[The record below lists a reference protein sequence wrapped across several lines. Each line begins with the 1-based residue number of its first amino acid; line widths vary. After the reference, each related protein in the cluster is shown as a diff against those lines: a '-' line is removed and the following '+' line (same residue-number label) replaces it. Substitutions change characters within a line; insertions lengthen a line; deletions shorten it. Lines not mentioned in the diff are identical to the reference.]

1 MKIRGTIVRTT
12 RRAGALWLRDAVLAG
27 ALATLTGTLP
37 VAASAQLRIAIQDES
52 AAEGEPIP
60 PPTRFAP
67 LKRVIEMATG
77 KTVDVFITR
86 DRTRILDLMERNGA
100 DFFFL
105 HGTDLAGRALNA
117 LGYHFIGSA
126 RPDVRALYIGSGPP
140 VENLRSFVGK
150 SVAMP
155 APDSLYGQMCAAE
168 WRDFGGSASA
178 LRPSRETSAVV
189 WTVENA
195 VAPVGCI
202 PSNARALATLEA
214 KRLRVVYEGRP
225 VPNMPVVAG
234 LGVSAGD
241 RAAVARALSGL
252 EEDHAAFKVLGVSSF
267 STAGEARVRSLAQWL
282 KGK

>member
-1 MKIRGTIVRTT
+1 MRT
-12 RRAGALWLRDAVLAG
+12 RWRAGAHFLRGAALVG
-27 ALATLTGTLP
+27 ALAVIIGAWP
-37 VAASAQLRIAIQDES
+37 VAVSAQLRIAIQDES
-52 AAEGEPIP
+52 AAEGESIP
-60 PPTRFAP
+60 PPARFAP
-67 LKRVIEMATG
+67 LKRVIEAATG

-86 DRTRILDLMERNGA
+86 DRTRILDMMERNGA

-126 RPDVRALYIGSGPP
+126 RPDVRALFIGSGPP
-140 VENLRSFVGK
+140 VENLKSFVGK

-155 APDSLYGQMCAAE
+155 TPDTLYGQMCAAE
-168 WRDFGGSASA
+168 WRDFGGAASAS
-178 LRPSRETSAVV
+178 RPSRETSAVV
-189 WTVENA
+189 WAVENA

-214 KRLRVVYEGRP
+214 KKLRVVYEGRP

-234 LGVSAGD
+234 LGVTAGD
-241 RAAVARALSGL
+241 RAAVARVLSGL
-252 EEDHAAFKVLGVSSF
+252 EEDHAAFRVLGVSSF